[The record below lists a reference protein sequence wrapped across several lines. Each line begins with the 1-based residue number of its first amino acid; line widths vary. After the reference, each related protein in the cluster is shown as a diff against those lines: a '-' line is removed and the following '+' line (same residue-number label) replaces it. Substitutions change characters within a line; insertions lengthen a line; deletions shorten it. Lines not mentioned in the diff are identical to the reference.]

1 MSETMTE
8 TLNFTYLNKCLCC
21 NSENLT
27 TVLELH
33 DQPLANSYVSDI
45 DEPELYYPL
54 ALNYC
59 NECTHLQLSHGVNPD
74 LLFKNYLY
82 VSGTT
87 QTLRDYFD
95 KFVEIVTDAMPVKG
109 RYKVLDIACNDGSQ
123 LDAFKNKGH
132 QTYGIDPAE
141 NLHELSSANHT
152 VICDYFNEESVARLG
167 ADRYDV
173 IIAQN
178 VFAHNTYPK
187 EFLRVCQDR
196 LSDTGRLFIQTSQ
209 ADMVEYGQ
217 FDTIYHEHISFFNIR
232 SMGTLATQSGMYL
245 ENVFKTDIHGNSYV
259 FVLTKDPS
267 CNNTQSLI
275 DNEPKQTLEVI
286 NKFAQTAVNVV
297 TALQDELNSCTDCLL
312 VGYGAAAK
320 GNTLLN
326 FGQIDL
332 DYIVD
337 DNPLKQGL
345 HTPGRK
351 IKIVSLD
358 DMIKIAGDKPVVW
371 IPLSWNFF
379 KEIRE
384 RIKNKYHK
392 PTMFIKYFPNL
403 QVILDSNE

>member
-1 MSETMTE
+1 MTE
-8 TLNFTYLNKCLCC
+8 TSSITYLNKCLCC
-21 NSENLT
+21 GSDKLT
-27 TVLELH
+27 TVLDLH
-33 DQPLANSYVSDI
+33 DQPLANSYVKDVN
-45 DEPELYYPL
+45 DVEEYYPL

-59 NECTHLQLSHGVNPD
+59 NDCTHLQLTHGVNPD

-87 QTLRDYFD
+87 QTLKDYFD
-95 KFVEIVTDAMPVKG
+95 KFVQIVTDAMPVKG

-123 LDAFKNKGH
+123 LDAFKKHGH

-173 IIAQN
+173 IVAQN

-196 LSDTGRLFIQTSQ
+196 MSSTGRLFIQTSQ
-209 ADMVEYGQ
+209 ADMVQYGQ
-217 FDTIYHEHISFFNIR
+217 FDTIYHEHISFFNVR
-232 SMGTLATQSGMYL
+232 SMGTLARQSGMYL
-245 ENVFKTDIHGNSYV
+245 ENVFKTDIHGTSYV
-259 FVLTKDPS
+259 FVLTTDPS
-267 CNNTQSLI
+267 CDNTQRLI
-275 DNEPKQTLEVI
+275 DSELKQTTEVVK
-286 NKFAQTAVNVV
+286 KFADTAVKVV
-297 TALQDELNSCTDCLL
+297 TELKDELNRYSDCLR

-326 FGQIDL
+326 FGEIDL

-345 HTPGRK
+345 YTPGRK
-351 IKIVSLD
+351 TKIVSLD
-358 DMIKIAGDKPVVW
+358 ELIKIAGKTPIVW
-371 IPLSWNFF
+371 VPLSWNFF
-379 KEIRE
+379 NEIRQ
-384 RIKNKYHK
+384 RIKNKYYQ
-392 PTMFIKYFPNL
+392 PTVFIKYFPNM
-403 QVILDSNE
+403 QVILDENEE

>member
-1 MSETMTE
+1 MTE
-8 TLNFTYLNKCLCC
+8 TSSITYLNKCLCC
-21 NSENLT
+21 GSDKLT
-27 TVLELH
+27 TVLDLH
-33 DQPLANSYVSDI
+33 DQPLANSYVKDVN
-45 DEPELYYPL
+45 DVEEYYPL

-59 NECTHLQLSHGVNPD
+59 NDCTHLQLTHGVNPD

-87 QTLRDYFD
+87 QTLKDYFN
-95 KFVEIVTDAMPVKG
+95 KFVQIVTDSMPVKG

-123 LDAFKNKGH
+123 LDAFKKHGH

-152 VICDYFNEESVARLG
+152 VICDYFSEESVARLG

-196 LSDTGRLFIQTSQ
+196 MSTTGRLFIQTSQ
-209 ADMVEYGQ
+209 ADMVQYGQ
-217 FDTIYHEHISFFNIR
+217 FDTIYHEHISFFNVR
-232 SMGTLATQSGMYL
+232 SMGTLARQSGMYL
-245 ENVFKTDIHGNSYV
+245 ENVFKTDIHGTSYV
-259 FVLTKDPS
+259 FVLTTDPS
-267 CNNTQSLI
+267 CDNTQRLI
-275 DNEPKQTLEVI
+275 DSELKQTTEVVK
-286 NKFAQTAVNVV
+286 KFADTAVKVV
-297 TALQDELNSCTDCLL
+297 TELKDELNRYDYYLR

-326 FGQIDL
+326 FGEIDL

-337 DNPLKQGL
+337 DNPLKQEL

-358 DMIKIAGDKPVVW
+358 ELIKIAGNTPIVW
-371 IPLSWNFF
+371 VPLSWNFF
-379 KEIRE
+379 NEIRE
-384 RIKNKYHK
+384 RIKNKYYQ
-392 PTMFIKYFPNL
+392 PTVFIKYFPNM
-403 QVILDSNE
+403 QVILDENEE